1 MSRIPPDKKQNG
13 GIVRHFLCAA
23 TALAALNLGVGNAT
37 FAQDKPATEPAAAS
51 APTPVMSVYD
61 TALGAGWQNWSWA
74 KTELSVELQGSA
86 RRPIKVEAGPWQ
98 ALYLHH
104 DAFSTTGYKQLGLL
118 IQGSAPAGEVRVF
131 TLTDGKVNGEGRLVK
146 LANTGWTL
154 VVMPLAELAAED
166 KMIDGI
172 WVQNASAV
180 DLPKFYVTEIRLE

>member
-1 MSRIPPDKKQNG
+1 M
-13 GIVRHFLCAA
+13 
-23 TALAALNLGVGNAT
+23 ALAALNLGIGAAT
-37 FAQDKPATEPAAAS
+37 SAQDKPAAETAAN
-51 APTPVMSVYD
+51 APTPAMTVYD
-61 TALGAGWQNWSWA
+61 TVLGAGWQNWSWA

-86 RRPIKVEAGPWQ
+86 RRPIKVEAGPYQ

-104 DAFSTTGYKQLGLL
+104 DAFSTTGLKQLGLL

-146 LANTGWTL
+146 LGNSGWTQ

-166 KMIDGI
+166 KVIDGI
-172 WVQNASAV
+172 WVQNASGA

>member
-1 MSRIPPDKKQNG
+1 MRALVTWIALVAG
-13 GIVRHFLCAA
+13 GAV
-23 TALAALNLGVGNAT
+23 
-37 FAQDKPATEPAAAS
+37 FAQDKPAAD
-51 APTPVMSVYD
+51 APTAAPAVPAMSVYD
-61 TALGAGWQNWSWA
+61 KALGAGWQNWSWA

-146 LANTGWTL
+146 LGNTGWTQ
-154 VVMPLAELAAED
+154 VIMPLAELAAED
-166 KMIDGI
+166 KLIDGV
-172 WVQNASAV
+172 WVQNASGA
-180 DLPKFYVTEIRLE
+180 DLPKFYVTEIRFE

>member
-1 MSRIPPDKKQNG
+1 M
-13 GIVRHFLCAA
+13 RHLFGA
-23 TALAALNLGVGNAT
+23 TVALAAMSLGVGDAT
-37 FAQDKPATEPAAAS
+37 FAQDKPATEPAATS
-51 APTPVMSVYD
+51 APAPPCPCTTPRS
-61 TALGAGWQNWSWA
+61 AAGWQNWSWA

-86 RRPIKVEAGPWQ
+86 RRPIKVEAGPWA

-146 LANTGWTL
+146 LGNTGWTL

-172 WVQNASAV
+172 WVQNASGA
-180 DLPKFYVTEIRLE
+180 DLPKFYVTEIKLE

>member
-1 MSRIPPDKKQNG
+1 M
-13 GIVRHFLCAA
+13 
-23 TALAALNLGVGNAT
+23 ALASLCLGVGNAT
-37 FAQDKPATEPAAAS
+37 FAQDKPATEPAAVS
-51 APTPVMSVYD
+51 APTPAMSVYD

-74 KTELSVELQGSA
+74 RIELSVELQGSA
-86 RRPIKVEAGPWQ
+86 RRPIKVEAGAWQ

-104 DAFSTTGYKQLGLL
+104 DAFSTTGFKQLGLL

-146 LANTGWTL
+146 LGNTGWTQ

-172 WVQNASAV
+172 WVQNASGA
-180 DLPKFYVTEIRLE
+180 DLPKFYVTEIKFE

>member
-1 MSRIPPDKKQNG
+1 VKKPF
-13 GIVRHFLCAA
+13 RA
-23 TALAALNLGVGNAT
+23 TLALAALSLGIGEASV
-37 FAQDKPATEPAAAS
+37 AQDQPAFETAAS
-51 APTPVMSVYD
+51 APSPAMTVYD

-86 RRPIKVEAGPWQ
+86 RRPIKVDAGPWQ

-104 DAFSTTGYKQLGLL
+104 DAFSTTGFKQLGLL

-146 LANTGWTL
+146 LGNTGWTL

-172 WVQNASAV
+172 WVQNASGV
-180 DLPKFYVTEIRLE
+180 DLPKFYVTEIKFE